1 MSELMKRV
9 TQVGYGLAVAAS
21 LLIIS
26 PVRAQVADSSVVDST
41 FIVEEVLNLPTIPE
55 ATLRE
60 RLPKLQRQIPL
71 PYNKVVHNF
80 IDYFTYRKPSYT
92 RMVMERMPFYF
103 PMYEKTL
110 AKYNMPDEL
119 KYLSIVES
127 ALNPRAVSRVGAG
140 GLWQFMPYTGKDFK
154 LNIDDYTDDRMDP
167 QKATDAACRYLKE
180 LYGTFGDWEM
190 ALAAYN
196 CGPGA
201 VRRAMR
207 RSGGT
212 TFWTCYDFLPKETRS
227 YVPQFIAIAYMMN
240 YGPDHGIVAEHPDYP
255 IAFDTVQVNSY
266 LDLKTFADLSQMPL
280 ADLRKLNPAISTD
293 RLPDYTRDFV
303 LRVPSERMHH
313 FQSNRRMIMDSAS
326 KLPVLMANMLLAHS
340 EEAGSSLD
348 SANDPAHWRVASRLA
363 DAVPVSAVVVAEND
377 PAGAGQ
383 ALPEPDDLETVVMR
397 KPKKQSHTVRRGETL
412 SEIAERYHVDTY
424 DLKQWNHLHSKTV
437 KVGQKLTILREAGE
451 THTERMAKQ
460 DSPKNHR
467 KAETTARHERERPRY
482 HRVQSGDT
490 LWNIAQ
496 RYGLLS
502 IDKLKKI
509 NHIKGN
515 SVRPGQKLLVG

>member
-1 MSELMKRV
+1 MRELMKRV
-9 TQVGYGLAVAAS
+9 TQVSCGLAVIAS
-21 LLIIS
+21 LLTVS
-26 PVRAQVADSSVVDST
+26 PLRAQVADSSVVDST

-60 RLPKLQRQIPL
+60 RLPRLQRQIPL

-80 IDYFTYRKPSYT
+80 IDYFTFRKPSYT

-127 ALNPRAVSRVGAG
+127 ALNPRAVSHAGAG

-154 LNIDDYTDDRMDP
+154 LNIDEYTDDRMDP
-167 QKATDAACRYLKE
+167 QKATEAACRYLKE

-207 RSGGT
+207 RTGGT
-212 TFWTCYDFLPKETRS
+212 TFWSCYEGLPKETRS

-255 IAFDTVQVNSY
+255 VAFDTLQVNSY
-266 LDLKTFADLSQMPL
+266 LDLRTFANLSQVSM
-280 ADLRKLNPAISTD
+280 ADLHKLNPAISTD

-313 FQSNRRMIMDSAS
+313 VQSNRRMIMDSAS

-340 EEAGSSLD
+340 EEAAPNLD
-348 SANDPAHWRVASRLA
+348 LANDPTHWRVASRLA
-363 DAVPVSAVVVAEND
+363 DAVPISTAVVAENE
-377 PAGAGQ
+377 
-383 ALPEPDDLETVVMR
+383 LPEPDDLETVVMR
-397 KPKKQSHTVRRGETL
+397 KPKKQSHIVRRGETL
-412 SEIAERYHVDTY
+412 SEIAEHYHVDTY
-424 DLKQWNHLHSKTV
+424 DLKQWNHLHTKTV

-451 THTERMAKQ
+451 THTEQMARQESSHSEQKA
-460 DSPKNHR
+460 HH
-467 KAETTARHERERPRY
+467 KAETARHERERPRF

-515 SVRPGQKLLVG
+515 SVHPGMRLQVG

>member
-1 MSELMKRV
+1 MRELMKRV
-9 TQVGYGLAVAAS
+9 TQAGYGLAVFAS
-21 LLIIS
+21 LLTVS
-26 PVRAQVADSSVVDST
+26 PLRAQVADSSVVDST

-60 RLPKLQRQIPL
+60 RLPRLQRQIPL

-80 IDYFTYRKPSYT
+80 IDYFTFRKPSYT

-110 AKYNMPDEL
+110 AKHNMPDEL

-127 ALNPRAVSRVGAG
+127 ALNPRALSRVGAG

-154 LNIDDYTDDRMDP
+154 LLIDEYTDDRMDP
-167 QKATDAACRYLKE
+167 QKATEAACRYLKE

-207 RSGGT
+207 RTGGT
-212 TFWTCYDFLPKETRS
+212 TFWSCYEGLPKETRS

-255 IAFDTVQVNSY
+255 VAFDTLQVNSY
-266 LDLKTFADLSQMPL
+266 LDLRTFASLSQVSM

-313 FQSNRRMIMDSAS
+313 VQGNRRMIMDSAS

-340 EEAGSSLD
+340 EEAALNLD
-348 SANDPAHWRVASRLA
+348 SANDPNHWRVASRLA
-363 DAVPVSAVVVAEND
+363 DVVPVSTVVVAENY
-377 PAGAGQ
+377 
-383 ALPEPDDLETVVMR
+383 LPEPDDLETVVMR

-412 SEIAERYHVDTY
+412 LEIAEHYHVDTY
-424 DLKQWNHLHSKTV
+424 DLKQWNHLHTKSV
-437 KVGQKLTILREAGE
+437 KVGQKLTILREVGE

-460 DSPKNHR
+460 DDHKSHH
-467 KAETTARHERERPRY
+467 KAETAARQERERPRY
-482 HRVQSGDT
+482 HRVQNGDT

-515 SVRPGQKLLVG
+515 SVHPGQKLLVG

>member
-9 TQVGYGLAVAAS
+9 TQVGCGLAMMAS
-21 LLIIS
+21 VLIAK
-26 PVRAQVADSSVVDST
+26 PVWAQVADSSVVDST
-41 FIVEEVLNLPTIPE
+41 FIVEEVLNLPTISE

-60 RLPKLQRQIPL
+60 RLPRLQRQIPL

-80 IDYFTYRKPSYT
+80 IDYFTFRKPSYT

-154 LNIDDYTDDRMDP
+154 LFIDEYTDDRMDP

-207 RSGGT
+207 RTGGT
-212 TFWTCYDFLPKETRS
+212 TFWSCYEGLPKETRS
-227 YVPQFIAIAYMMN
+227 YVPQFIAIAYLMN

-255 IAFDTVQVNSY
+255 MAVDTVQVNSY
-266 LDLKTFADLSQMPL
+266 LDLKTFASLSQVPI

-293 RLPDYTRDFV
+293 RLPDYTRDFT
-303 LRVPSERMHH
+303 LRLPSERIHH
-313 FQSNRRMIMDSAS
+313 FQTNRRMIMDSAS
-326 KLPVLMANMLLAHS
+326 KLPVMMANMLLAHN
-340 EEAGSSLD
+340 EGTKLD
-348 SANDPAHWRVASRLA
+348 SVNDPTHWRVASRLA
-363 DAVPVSAVVVAEND
+363 DAVPVAVLAEND
-377 PAGAGQ
+377 PVLAGK

-424 DLKQWNHLHSKTV
+424 DLKQWNHMHTKTV
-437 KVGQKLTILREAGE
+437 KVGQKLIILREAGE

-460 DSPKNHR
+460 GSEKAHR
-467 KAETTARHERERPRY
+467 KAESTARHERERPRY
-482 HRVQSGDT
+482 HRVQNGDT
-490 LWNIAQ
+490 LWNIAE

-515 SVRPGQKLLVG
+515 SVRPGMRLQVG

>member
-1 MSELMKRV
+1 MKRV
-9 TQVGYGLAVAAS
+9 QQVGCGFAVVAS
-21 LLIIS
+21 LLTIS
-26 PVRAQVADSSVVDST
+26 PMRAQVADSSVVDST
-41 FIVEEVLNLPTIPE
+41 FIVEEVLNLPTISE

-60 RLPKLQRQIPL
+60 RLPRLQRQIPL

-80 IDYFTYRKPSYT
+80 IDYFTFRKPSYT

-110 AKYNMPDEL
+110 AKHNMPDEL

-154 LNIDDYTDDRMDP
+154 LFIDEYTDDRMDP

-207 RSGGT
+207 RSGGS
-212 TFWTCYDFLPKETRS
+212 TFWTCYDYLPKETRS

-293 RLPDYTRDFV
+293 RLPDYTRDFT

-313 FQSNRRMIMDSAS
+313 FQSNRRMIMDSAC

-340 EEAGSSLD
+340 EGISLD
-348 SANDPAHWRVASRLA
+348 SANDPTHWRVASRLA
-363 DAVPVSAVVVAEND
+363 DAAPVSTAVVAEND
-377 PAGAGQ
+377 Q
-383 ALPEPDDLETVVMR
+383 PEPDDLETVVMR
-397 KPKKQSHTVRRGETL
+397 KPKKLSHTVRRGETL

-424 DLKQWNHLHSKTV
+424 DLKQWNHMHSKTV

-451 THTERMAKQ
+451 THSERMARQ
-460 DSPKNHR
+460 DNEKAHR
-467 KAETTARHERERPRY
+467 RAESNARHERERPRY
-482 HRVQSGDT
+482 HRVQNGDT